1 MNPAMTSALILLA
14 LAAASPAR
22 GAPGGPI
29 DTLQLGTYVCEMP
42 GDATGPAGYRVEE
55 EDFTVTNA
63 SSYLTRGGRGNY
75 LLTGDRIVVTTGPKK
90 GQRFHR
96 ISASFLRLV
105 QADGSD
111 SDLRC
116 IRQVSNNR

>member
-1 MNPAMTSALILLA
+1 MTSALTLMALL
-14 LAAASPAR
+14 AASPSL

-29 DTLQLGTYVCEMP
+29 DTLQLGDYVCEMP

-63 SSYLTRGGRGNY
+63 SSYVARGGRGSY
-75 LLTGDRIVVTTGPKK
+75 LLTGDQVTITSGPKK

-96 ISASFLRLV
+96 VSASFLRLV

-111 SDLRC
+111 SNLRC
-116 IRQVSNNR
+116 VRQVSNNR